1 MTALPTRVVRRIEK
15 RIRITLHAANA
26 DCFLVSYPKSGR
38 TWFRFLLSH
47 YFAALAAPNL
57 DVDLHNMFSV
67 LPNFDL
73 DPLRGVPAFRFADRP
88 GMLPRIWVSHL
99 AYRRSLFLNK
109 PAILIVRDPRDVIVS
124 AYFHATRHKHRYEGT
139 IEEFLDDPMQGMRP
153 MCAYLNLWA
162 AGMPG
167 RRHAVL
173 SYEALSADPM
183 GETAAVLEFLGCTVN
198 EGALAAA
205 VKAGSFAAM
214 QERERAEGLPAH
226 DYDRSDTESLRMRR
240 GQAGGYTD
248 YLAPAMVRRVEEICH
263 RELSTPAK
271 LLLAKSGTL
280 FP

>member
-1 MTALPTRVVRRIEK
+1 MTPLPIKVVRRIQK
-15 RIRITLHAANA
+15 RIGITYHAVNA

-47 YFAALAAPNL
+47 YFAAQAAPGM

-88 GMLPRIWVSHL
+88 RTLPRIWVSHL

-109 PAILIVRDPRDVIVS
+109 PAILIVRDPRDVVVS

-139 IEEFLDDPMQGMRP
+139 IEEFLADPTQGVLA
-153 MCAYLNLWA
+153 MCAYLNGWA
-162 AGMPG
+162 AGIAG
-167 RRHAVL
+167 RRHTVL
-173 SYEALSADPM
+173 SYESLSADPVS
-183 GETAAVLEFLGCTVN
+183 ETAAVLRFLGCAVD
-198 EGALAAA
+198 EGAVAAA

-240 GQAGGYTD
+240 GQAGGYTE
-248 YLAPAMVRRVEEICH
+248 YLGPAMIRQVEDICR
-263 RELSTPAK
+263 RELSMPAK
-271 LLLAKSGTL
+271 ALLAKSGAMFL
-280 FP
+280 